1 MTSPLE
7 ANQRHLH
14 ARRRPLKLVL
24 LTQGA
29 RVVTSFP
36 GNVRYE
42 GASALTN
49 EFLKGRPDAIR
60 RLRDVEPAFYKFTPS
75 LIIGMFPDVNETLRL
90 FSALGL
96 QNLCRPKI
104 GG

>member
-60 RLRDVEPAFYKFTPS
+60 RLRDVEPAFYKFTPP
-75 LIIGMFPDVNETLRL
+75 LIIGMFPDVNETL
-90 FSALGL
+90 ATI
-96 QNLCRPKI
+96 LCTRFAEFMQT
-104 GG
+104 